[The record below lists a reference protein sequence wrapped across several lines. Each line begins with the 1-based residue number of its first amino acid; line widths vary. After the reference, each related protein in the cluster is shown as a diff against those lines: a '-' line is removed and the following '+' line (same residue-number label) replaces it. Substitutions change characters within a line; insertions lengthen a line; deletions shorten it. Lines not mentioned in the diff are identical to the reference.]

1 MAWLV
6 INGNFIDAPAEA
18 ARQTDVVLC
27 STRQQP
33 SCQYFQQHWIK
44 MRDFH
49 PFPSSLNLYFFSRL
63 SASCYISLISSS
75 SSHRFLPLPPP
86 HWSSHPLSTS
96 WMISLWVSVIQQY
109 GLYWNCLFNV
119 NGNQMPALPPFGVI
133 VHLNDSRVIEE
144 RKKKMS
150 KGGMPT
156 DVSS

>member
-6 INGNFIDAPAEA
+6 ISGNFIDAPAEA

-27 STRQQP
+27 STWQQP
-33 SCQYFQQHWIK
+33 SCQCFQQHWIK

-49 PFPSSLNLYFFSRL
+49 PFPSFLNLYFFSRL
-63 SASCYISLISSS
+63 AASRYISLNSSS
-75 SSHRFLPLPPP
+75 SSHYFLPLPPP
-86 HWSSHPLSTS
+86 HWSSHPFSTS
-96 WMISLWVSVIQQY
+96 WMSVIQLY

-119 NGNQMPALPPFGVI
+119 NGNQMPGLPPFGVI

-144 RKKKMS
+144 RKIKMS